1 MARLLTCLL
10 AAAGLAGCATHH
22 PDAAAPAKCYTE
34 PGWLDSSNGCSAR
47 AGFPD
52 CYLVCPSENY
62 RKKL

>member
-22 PDAAAPAKCYTE
+22 PDAAAPPHCFTE
-34 PGWLDSSNGCSAR
+34 SGWLDSSNGCSAR
-47 AGFPD
+47 DGFPN